1 MGELPSD
8 LVLGGFWPVG
18 SRQSDRFDGEGGD
31 TQCVRPHVA
40 DSYGL
45 AGSSGS
51 GRCGGIFYVAGRDT
65 TDEPMANLVGSLQLS
80 PGKRPGPG
88 DSNAKTVI
96 LLSFGL

>member
-1 MGELPSD
+1 MAELPSD

-40 DSYGL
+40 DSYGF

-65 TDEPMANLVGSLQLS
+65 T
-80 PGKRPGPG
+80 
-88 DSNAKTVI
+88 
-96 LLSFGL
+96 